1 MTKVAIVEDNATLR
15 KYLADLLGNTK
26 GHQCVCACSS
36 AEEATVEIP
45 KHRPNVVLMDIHLPG
60 ESGIACTARLRE
72 KMPDL
77 QVIML
82 TVYKDIKMIFQ
93 ALRAGAC
100 GYVLKRADEDEILE
114 AISEVRAGGAPMTSE
129 IARMVVR
136 AFMTP
141 NQSPASA
148 GTDQL
153 SSREMEI
160 LALVAEGCQN
170 KEIASR
176 LFIST
181 ATVRTHLMHIYE
193 KLHVHCRTEAAAK
206 YLRTQPIAGANLA
219 PNSISGSSSNNMD
232 CHASVKPGVES
243 WILTRAGQIAE
254 GCIQTPHLARRAAS
268 SSAIWMVTRLLS
280 W

>member
-15 KYLADLLGNTK
+15 KYLAELIGNTQ
-26 GHQCVCACSS
+26 GHKCVCACAS
-36 AEEATVEIP
+36 AEEAVVEIP

-93 ALRAGAC
+93 ALKAGAC
-100 GYVLKRADEDEILE
+100 GYVLKRADESEILE
-114 AISEVRAGGAPMTSE
+114 AIAEVRAGGAPMTSE

-136 AFMTP
+136 AFAGSSPT
-141 NQSPASA
+141 PASE

-153 SSREMEI
+153 SDREMEI
-160 LALVAEGCQN
+160 LALIAEGCPN
-170 KEIASR
+170 KEIASK
-176 LFIST
+176 LFISSG
-181 ATVRTHLMHIYE
+181 TVRTHLMHIYE

-206 YLRTQPIAGANLA
+206 YLRTNPA
-219 PNSISGSSSNNMD
+219 S
-232 CHASVKPGVES
+232 SVKQKQPAV
-243 WILTRAGQIAE
+243 
-254 GCIQTPHLARRAAS
+254 
-268 SSAIWMVTRLLS
+268 
-280 W
+280 